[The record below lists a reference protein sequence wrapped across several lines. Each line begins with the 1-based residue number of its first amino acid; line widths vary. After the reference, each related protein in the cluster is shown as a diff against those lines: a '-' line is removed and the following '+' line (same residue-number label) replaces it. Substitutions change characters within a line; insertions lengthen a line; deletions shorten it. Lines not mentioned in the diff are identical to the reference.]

1 MKLNLNKMKLKL
13 SLIVILTIA
22 FSGAQAQFFMGPR
35 VGVNLANM
43 STDAAGTTNAM
54 KIGIA
59 GGLTTKWT
67 FAKNISL
74 LGDALFSQQ
83 GTESTLALAAPD
95 GSILSTAVTNTTFS
109 YVSVPVMIN
118 FGVPIKS
125 GKRVPYRMG
134 GSFASWN
141 LSAGGYFGYALSVS
155 SNTTTTTAG
164 TPPVVATSGGTVD
177 AAGYNAIDFGI
188 AVGTGFTFEMDPRN
202 FLSIDA
208 RYMIGMGDT
217 DPTDAVTSKNNV
229 IGVSLSYVYRL
240 TTRTIRR

>member
-1 MKLNLNKMKLKL
+1 MKLKL
-13 SLIVILTIA
+13 SLIVLLTIV
-22 FSGAQAQFFMGPR
+22 FSGAQAQFYVGPR

-43 STDAAGTTNAM
+43 STNAAGATNAM

-74 LGDALFSQQ
+74 LGDVLYSQQ

-95 GSILSTAVTNTTFS
+95 GSIFSTTVTNSTYSF
-109 YVSVPVMIN
+109 VSVPVMIN

-125 GKRVPYRMG
+125 AKRVPYRMG
-134 GSFASWN
+134 GSFATWN
-141 LSAGGYFGYALSVS
+141 LFAGGYFGYALGVN
-155 SNTTTTTAG
+155 SNQTSTVAG
-164 TPPVVATSGGTVD
+164 PPPVVTTASGKLESKD
-177 AAGYNAIDFGI
+177 YNAIDFGI
-188 AVGTGFTFEMDPRN
+188 AAGTGFTFEMDPRN

-208 RYMIGMGDT
+208 RYMMGLA
-217 DPTDAVTSKNNV
+217 DAEPNKDVTAKHSV
-229 IGVSLSYVYRL
+229 IGVSLSYTYRL

>member
-1 MKLNLNKMKLKL
+1 MKLKL
-13 SLIVILTIA
+13 SFIVLLTIA
-22 FSGAQAQFFMGPR
+22 FSGAQAQFYMGPR

-74 LGDALFSQQ
+74 LGDVLYSQQ

-95 GSILSTAVTNTTFS
+95 GSIMSTAVTKSTYSF
-109 YVSVPVMIN
+109 VSVPVMVN
-118 FGVPIKS
+118 LGVPIKS
-125 GKRVPYRMG
+125 AKRVPYRMG
-134 GSFASWN
+134 GSFATWN
-141 LSAGGYFGYALSVS
+141 LSAGGYFGYALSVNNS
-155 SNTTTTTAG
+155 TTSTIAG
-164 TPPVVATSGGTVD
+164 PPQVVTVTSGKVD
-177 AAGYNAIDFGI
+177 SKGYNAVDFGI

-208 RYMIGMGDT
+208 RYMIGLGDAE
-217 DPTDAVTSKNNV
+217 PTDQVTSKHNV

>member
-1 MKLNLNKMKLKL
+1 MKLNKNKMKLKL
-13 SLIVILTIA
+13 SLIVLLTIV

-95 GSILSTAVTNTTFS
+95 GSILSTAVTNTTFN

-125 GKRVPYRMG
+125 SKRVPYRMG

-188 AVGTGFTFEMDPRN
+188 AAGTGFTFEMDPRN

-217 DPTDAVTSKNNV
+217 EPDDKVTTKNNV
-229 IGVSLSYVYRL
+229 IGVSLSYTYRL
-240 TTRTIRR
+240 TQRHIRR